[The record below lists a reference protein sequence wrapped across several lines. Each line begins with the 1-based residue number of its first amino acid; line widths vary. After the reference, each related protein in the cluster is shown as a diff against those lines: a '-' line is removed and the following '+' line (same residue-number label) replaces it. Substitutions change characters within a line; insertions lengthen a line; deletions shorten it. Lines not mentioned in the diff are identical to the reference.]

1 VVTHKKSLRSRYVVA
16 MLLLVAVTL
25 VAVDKRAGGGGIT
38 GHIRNAVS
46 DVVSPIQS
54 ATHDALAPVGNFLG
68 GAVDYGALSKQNQQL
83 RNQVAAMSVAAA
95 QAAATEKAAAAVLKE
110 QGLTFVGSIPTRT
123 VQVIDRGSSNFASNL
138 TVDKGTS
145 QGIAV
150 GEPVVAAGGLVGTIE
165 TAGARTSTV
174 RLLSDPSF
182 SVGLSLPGGNIG
194 SASGQGLG
202 RPLSVTVDT
211 TSLKT
216 PAVKV
221 GDVLYTSGLS
231 LETFPKGIPV
241 GRVASVSAVPGSL
254 EPHISLT
261 PLVDVTQFSY
271 LEVMLWSPP

>member
-1 VVTHKKSLRSRYVVA
+1 MISHRKSLRSRYVVA

-25 VAVDKRAGGGGIT
+25 VALDTRSGGGGVT
-38 GHIRNAVS
+38 GQVRNAIS
-46 DVVSPIQS
+46 DVVGPVQS
-54 ATHDALAPVGNFLG
+54 ATHDALAPIGNFLG
-68 GAVDYGALSKQNQQL
+68 GAVDYNSLSKENQRL
-83 RNQVAAMSVAAA
+83 RNQVSAMSVAAA
-95 QAAATEKAAAAVLKE
+95 QAAAAEQAAAEVLKE

-123 VQVIDRGSSNFASNL
+123 VQVIDRGSSNFYSNL

-150 GEPVVAAGGLVGTIE
+150 GEPVVAAGGLVGTIA
-165 TAGARTSTV
+165 TAGAKTSTV
-174 RLLSDPSF
+174 RLMSDPSF

-194 SASGQGLG
+194 SASGQGAG
-202 RPLSVTVDT
+202 RPLGVTVDT

-216 PAVKV
+216 PAVKI
-221 GDVLYTSGLS
+221 GEILYTSGLS

-241 GRVASVSAVPGSL
+241 GRVSSVSAVPGSL

>member
-1 VVTHKKSLRSRYVVA
+1 MVSHRKSLRSRYVVA
-16 MLLLVAVTL
+16 MLLLIAVTL
-25 VAVDKRAGGGGIT
+25 VAVDTRSGGGGIT
-38 GHIRNAVS
+38 GHVRNAVS
-46 DVVSPIQS
+46 DVVGPIQA
-54 ATHDALAPVGNFLG
+54 ATHDALAPVGNFLQ
-68 GAVDYGALSKQNQQL
+68 GAIDYNSVSKENQRL

-95 QAAATEKAAAAVLKE
+95 QAAATEQAGAAVLKE

-123 VQVIDRGSSNFASNL
+123 AQVIDRGSSNFASNL
-138 TVDKGTS
+138 TIDKGVS

-165 TAGARTSTV
+165 AAGAKTSTV
-174 RLLSDPSF
+174 RLMSDPSF

-202 RPLSVTVDT
+202 RPLGVIVDT

-216 PAVKV
+216 PAVKI

-241 GRVASVSAVPGSL
+241 GRVSGVSTVPGSL

-271 LEVMLWSPP
+271 LDVMLWSPP

>member
-1 VVTHKKSLRSRYVVA
+1 MVTRKKSLRRRYVVA
-16 MLLLVAVTL
+16 TLLLVAVTL
-25 VAVDKRAGGGGIT
+25 VALDTRSGGGGIT
-38 GHIRNAVS
+38 GGIRNAVS
-46 DVVSPIQS
+46 DVASPIQS
-54 ATHDALAPVGNFLG
+54 ATHDALAPVGNFLQ
-68 GAVDYGALSKQNQQL
+68 GAVDYGTLSKQNQQL

-95 QAAATEKAAAAVLKE
+95 QAAAAEKAAAAVLKE

-150 GEPVVAAGGLVGTIE
+150 GEPVVAAGGLVGSIE
-165 TAGARTSTV
+165 TAGATTSTV

-202 RPLSVTVDT
+202 RPLGVTVDT

-216 PAVKV
+216 PTVKV

-241 GRVASVSAVPGSL
+241 GKVASVSAVPGSL

>member
-1 VVTHKKSLRSRYVVA
+1 

-25 VAVDKRAGGGGIT
+25 VALDTRSGGGGVT
-38 GHIRNAVS
+38 GQVRNAIS
-46 DVVSPIQS
+46 DVVGPVQS
-54 ATHDALAPVGNFLG
+54 ATHDALAPIGNFLG
-68 GAVDYGALSKQNQQL
+68 GAVDYNSLSKENQRL
-83 RNQVAAMSVAAA
+83 RNQVSAMSVAAA
-95 QAAATEKAAAAVLKE
+95 QAAAAEQAAAEVLKE

-123 VQVIDRGSSNFASNL
+123 VQVIDRGSSNFYSNL

-150 GEPVVAAGGLVGTIE
+150 GEPVVAAGGLVGTIA
-165 TAGARTSTV
+165 TAGAKTSTV
-174 RLLSDPSF
+174 RLMSDPSF

-194 SASGQGLG
+194 SASGQGAG
-202 RPLSVTVDT
+202 RPLGVTVDT

-216 PAVKV
+216 PAVKI
-221 GDVLYTSGLS
+221 GEILYTSGLS

-241 GRVASVSAVPGSL
+241 GRVSSVSAVPGSL